1 MSIRH
6 SMSFQSSQVPLG
18 EALPTLHSFFH
29 LFVCVCMFT
38 YVPWCAGGGQRTVW
52 QSCYLPSAL
61 LRQHL
66 VELLQ
71 CIYQI
76 SWSAVQASRN
86 ISPVFTSRIALEILG
101 LLMHTTTS
109 CFLHGFWGLN
119 WGQACTE
126 SSFYLLSHLHL
137 RC

>member
-1 MSIRH
+1 MCVGGGKR
-6 SMSFQSSQVPLG
+6 
-18 EALPTLHSFFH
+18 ERDA
-29 LFVCVCMFT
+29 CVCMRCMC
-38 YVPWCAGGGQRTVW
+38 VRERWCAGGGQRTIW

-71 CIYQI
+71 CIFQI
-76 SWSAVQASRN
+76 SWPAVQASRN
-86 ISPVFTSRIALEILG
+86 ISPVFTSHIALEILG

-137 RC
+137 R